1 MPTWKRVILDG
12 DQQNLAEAN
21 LTQSDTTRTYKLN
34 SSASSSLTFQSNA
47 GDSLLLLS
55 PALITIGGA
64 SYTPP
69 IIIQTDDQKITLS
82 DLTSGDTEFDVT
94 RARFDCTNADSFE
107 VRHTNSGVDGPRLD
121 LTHTS
126 SSPADDDTLGSIR
139 FKGKTSNSGSGE
151 VVYSVVNAKAL
162 DVTDSTKDSDIKL
175 NIRENNVFKSALTA
189 KPRNAYDDHLS
200 GIEFHGQ
207 EVRTL
212 VTPAYLTYYSDTFTS
227 QDSSP
232 SSKSMVACG
241 STSGSKYT
249 VLRDCWCT
257 GLGAFFT
264 RSNSNNTMSSF
275 KFILRVNG
283 NLENEVT
290 ATSTSDT
297 TGDNGA
303 TYTGTFGNASTA
315 KALSAGD
322 VVEIVMLLQ
331 GSGSGTLSVANMTA
345 FLELAYKV

>member
-1 MPTWKRVILDG
+1 MTNG
-12 DQQNLAEAN
+12 
-21 LTQSDTTRTYKLN
+21 
-34 SSASSSLTFQSNA
+34 

-55 PALITIGGA
+55 PSIMHIGGQSYTSPITIE
-64 SYTPP
+64 
-69 IIIQTDDQKITLS
+69 TDDQKITLS
-82 DLTSGDTEFDVT
+82 DFTSGDTEFDVT

-107 VRHTNSGVDGPRLD
+107 VRHDNSGVDGPRLD

-126 SSPADDDTLGSIR
+126 SSPNDNDTLGSIR

-162 DVTDSTKDSDIKL
+162 DVTDNTKDSDINL
-175 NIRENNVFKSALTA
+175 NIREDNVFKSALTA

-207 EVRTL
+207 EVRNL

-227 QDSSP
+227 TGSSA
-232 SSKSMVACG
+232 STKAMVACG
-241 STSGSKYT
+241 STSGSRYT

-257 GLGAFFT
+257 GLGAFFE
-264 RSNSNNTMSSF
+264 RVNSNNTMSSF
-275 KFILRVNG
+275 RFILRVNG
-283 NLENEVT
+283 TLENEVT
-290 ATSTSDT
+290 AISESDT
-297 TGDNGA
+297 TGVNGA

-322 VVEIVMLLQ
+322 FVEIVMLLQ
-331 GSGSGTLSVANMTA
+331 GSGSGTLSVSNMTA